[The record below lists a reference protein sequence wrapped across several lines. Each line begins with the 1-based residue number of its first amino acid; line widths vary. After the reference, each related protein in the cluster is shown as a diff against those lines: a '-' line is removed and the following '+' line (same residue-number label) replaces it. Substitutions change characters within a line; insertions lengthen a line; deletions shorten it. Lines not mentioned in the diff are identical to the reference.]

1 MIIVVASSKYT
12 LTIVT
17 NNNEE
22 IMLTEK
28 MTEDTAC
35 FKPHK
40 DHVSPSIGRQVKVM
54 LLPILFKP

>member
-1 MIIVVASSKYT
+1 MIVVVASSKYT
-12 LTIVT
+12 VTMFT

-35 FKPHK
+35 FKPHE
-40 DHVSPSIGRQVKVM
+40 DHVSPSIGRQVKVV
-54 LLPILFKP
+54 LL